1 MKKTCTYLVV
11 YIVFIAVALI
21 SDLAF
26 FKVLVHNVIPL
37 S

>member
-1 MKKTCTYLVV
+1 MKKNCSYLVV

-26 FKVLVHNVIPL
+26 IKGLVHNVIPL